1 MKDIK
6 QYIMETRAPGPGR
19 PIKIGSEIQFQGKY
33 FQLNHLI
40 SSKSSY
46 DLFLATNV
54 KEFTDDMWKDLKKQ
68 GCQYFICIPPHYTK
82 PGNEKVD
89 EFQIKMF
96 IKGKNMFNM
105 YKTGEHYALYD
116 VKTHECV
123 NKEIMEKGKAYKVI
137 RFE

>member
-6 QYIMETRAPGPGR
+6 EYIIEAGGR
-19 PIKIGSEIQFQGKY
+19 PIKLGSEIQFQGKY

-40 SSKSSY
+40 SNKSSY
-46 DLFLATNV
+46 SLLEATYV

-68 GCQYFICIPPHYTK
+68 GCQYFICFPPHYTK
-82 PGNEKVD
+82 PGNDKVD

-96 IKGKNMFNM
+96 IKGKKVFDM
-105 YKTGEHYALYD
+105 YKNGELYAIYD
-116 VKTHECV
+116 TKTHECI
-123 NKEIMEKGKAYKVI
+123 NKEIIEKGKAYKII

>member
-6 QYIMETRAPGPGR
+6 EYIIEAAGG
-19 PIKIGSEIQFQGKY
+19 EIEFQGQK
-33 FQLNHLI
+33 FQLNKIIKANVHNDI
-40 SSKSSY
+40 Y
-46 DLFLATNV
+46 QATRV

-68 GCQYFICIPPHYTK
+68 GVKYVLCFPPHFTQS
-82 PGNEKVD
+82 NEKVD

-96 IKGKNMFNM
+96 IKAKKMSDA
-105 YKTGEHYALYD
+105 YKSTELYGLYD

-123 NKEIMEKGKAYKVI
+123 NKDKIRAYKII

>member
-1 MKDIK
+1 MKSIK
-6 QYIMETRAPGPGR
+6 EYITEAVGG
-19 PIKIGSEIQFQGKY
+19 EIEFQGQK
-33 FQLNHLI
+33 FQLNQIIKANVHNDI
-40 SSKSSY
+40 Y
-46 DLFLATNV
+46 QATRV

-68 GCQYFICIPPHYTK
+68 GCTHFICFPPHYTK

-96 IKGKNMFNM
+96 IKGKASGLFTHNE
-105 YKTGEHYALYD
+105 KYALYD
-116 VKTHECV
+116 VKTHECI